1 MKACLGKFHG
11 SVEKLIEDNED
22 FCPLCKARM
31 KSEKEEKANKA
42 KKIVLKALKVVG
54 VTAYTSALFVIGLC
68 KKKSE
73 S

>member
-42 KKIVLKALKVVG
+42 KKIVLNALKVVG
-54 VTAYTSALFVIGLC
+54 VTATSALFAIGLC

>member
-31 KSEKEEKANKA
+31 KPEKEEKANKA
-42 KKIVLKALKVVG
+42 KKIVLNALKVVG
-54 VTAYTSALFVIGLC
+54 VTATSVLFAIGLC